1 MARLDLDY
9 GRSTP
14 AKPVAKFNVD
24 TGKKVLPK
32 PAPVYKAPAK
42 KAATYTAPKASPV
55 YTKASTPATMNLGS
69 SYSPASTALA
79 QAAPA
84 APSFQD
90 LTKQYLDDSRSEVN
104 KLYDQQK
111 NSRLQQ
117 LKAQRDAA
125 IGKINTQK
133 QGTRQDFY
141 NQRNQAD
148 VVNAQNVAR
157 LREIMA
163 ANGINASGENLT
175 TQAAAN
181 SDRQNS
187 LNALNQQEQ
196 SQMSVYDN
204 QISDIN
210 NPAEEQAIISQI
222 EAERSK
228 AIIDAQNT
236 ATERAWRSYTFNN
249 MSATEKQQLEWAK
262 SQYGEDA
269 AWRMF
274 ELQYNG
280 NMQQATNQA
289 QIAALGFN
297 GAQGGG
303 GTATKSASGPAAFQS
318 HMSQAVQRGVDPSWV
333 PLLSEIVKKESSFNP
348 NAKNP
353 KSTAYGYGQFLSST
367 RANYEKKTGL
377 NYSDPVN
384 QLIMMAAYVR
394 DRYGSPANA
403 LAFWNKN
410 KWYLVPLA
418 TAAGIF
424 SKFTFGL
431 I

>member
-1 MARLDLDY
+1 MALLNVGGGLSYRA
-9 GRSTP
+9 P
-14 AKPVAKFNVD
+14 KPVAKFNVD

-32 PAPVYKAPAK
+32 PKPVPVYNTPA
-42 KAATYTAPKASPV
+42 YTAPKTNSA
-55 YTKASTPATMNLGS
+55 YTRTSTPTSSPATMNLGGS
-69 SYSPASTALA
+69 SYSPASAALA

-111 NSRLQQ
+111 NSRLQA

-125 IGKINTQK
+125 IGKINVQK
-133 QGTRQDFY
+133 QGTQQSFY
-141 NQRNQAD
+141 NQRNQQD

-163 ANGINASGENLT
+163 ANGINASGENLSF
-175 TQAAAN
+175 QAQAN

-187 LNALNQQEQ
+187 LNDLNQQEQ

-204 QISDIN
+204 QISEIN
-210 NPAEEQAIISQI
+210 NPAEEQSIISQI
-222 EAERSK
+222 ESERSK
-228 AIIDAQNT
+228 AILDAQNT
-236 ATERAWRSYTFNN
+236 AVERAWRSHTFNN
-249 MSATEKQQLEWAK
+249 MSASEKATLEWAK
-262 SQYGEDA
+262 QQYGEDA
-269 AWRMF
+269 AWKMF

-297 GAQGGG
+297 GTQGGG
-303 GTATKSASGPAAFQS
+303 GKAASGPQAFQS
-318 HMSQAVQRGVDPSWV
+318 HMSQAVARGVDSSWV
-333 PLLSEIVKKESSFNP
+333 PLLSEIVKRESSFNP

-367 RANYEKKTGL
+367 RSNYEKKTGL
-377 NYSDPVN
+377 SYSDPVN
-384 QLIMMAAYVR
+384 QLIMMAQYVK

-410 KWYLVPLA
+410 HWY
-418 TAAGIF
+418 
-424 SKFTFGL
+424 
-431 I
+431 

>member
-1 MARLDLDY
+1 MALIDDY
-9 GRSTP
+9 GKRYI
-14 AKPVAKFNVD
+14 
-24 TGKKVLPK
+24 PK
-32 PAPVYKAPAK
+32 PAYKPKPYTPPAPKPSPVYKS
-42 KAATYTAPKASPV
+42 YSG
-55 YTKASTPATMNLGS
+55 STRTN
-69 SYSPASTALA
+69 SYSPSTAAINLNPTSA
-79 QAAPA
+79 YAGLN
-84 APSFQD
+84 FND
-90 LTKQYLDDSRSEVN
+90 LTKQYLDESRSEVN

-163 ANGINASGENLT
+163 SNGINASGESLT
-175 TQAAAN
+175 FQAGAN

-196 SQMSVYDN
+196 GQLNVYDN

-222 EAERSK
+222 ESERAK
-228 AIIDAQNT
+228 ALLDSQNT
-236 ATERAWRSYTFNN
+236 ATERAWRQYTFSN
-249 MSATEKQQLEWAK
+249 MSASEKATLDWAK

-280 NMQQATNQA
+280 NMQQSMNQA
-289 QIAALGFN
+289 QIGALGFN
-297 GAQGGG
+297 GQQGGG
-303 GTATKSASGPAAFQS
+303 GSGPQAFQQ
-318 HMSQAVQRGVDPSWV
+318 HMSQAVARGVDSSWV
-333 PLLSEIVKKESSFNP
+333 PLLSEIVKRESSYNP
-348 NAKNP
+348 SAKNP

-367 RANYEKKTGL
+367 RSNYEKKTGL

-384 QLIMMAAYVR
+384 QLIMMAQYVK
-394 DRYGSPANA
+394 DRYGTPANA

-410 KWYLVPLA
+410 KWY
-418 TAAGIF
+418 
-424 SKFTFGL
+424 
-431 I
+431 

>member
-1 MARLDLDY
+1 VSA
-9 GRSTP
+9 S
-14 AKPVAKFNVD
+14 
-24 TGKKVLPK
+24 
-32 PAPVYKAPAK
+32 AP
-42 KAATYTAPKASPV
+42 S
-55 YTKASTPATMNLGS
+55 
-69 SYSPASTALA
+69 
-79 QAAPA
+79 
-84 APSFQD
+84 SFQD
-90 LTKQYLDDSRSEVN
+90 LTKQYLDESRSEVN
-104 KLYDQQK
+104 KLYDAQK
-111 NSRLQQ
+111 TSRLQALQ
-117 LKAQRDAA
+117 AQRDSA

-187 LNALNQQEQ
+187 LNALNQQEM
-196 SQMSVYDN
+196 SQLNMYDN

-210 NPAEEQAIISQI
+210 NPAEENAIISQI
-222 EAERSK
+222 ESERSK
-228 AIIDAQNT
+228 AILDAQNT
-236 ATERAWRSYTFNN
+236 ATERAWRSHTFNN
-249 MSATEKQQLEWAK
+249 MSATEKAQLEWAK

-274 ELQYNG
+274 ELNYNG

-297 GAQGGG
+297 QTQGGG
-303 GTATKSASGPAAFQS
+303 GTAASGPQAFQS
-318 HMSQAVQRGVDPSWV
+318 HMSQAVARGVDSSWV
-333 PLLSEIVKKESSFNP
+333 PLLSEIVKRESSYNP
-348 NAKNP
+348 SAKNP

-367 RANYEKKTGL
+367 RSNYEKKTGL
-377 NYSDPVN
+377 SYSDPVN
-384 QLIMMAAYVR
+384 QLIMMAQYVK

-410 KWYLVPLA
+410 HWY
-418 TAAGIF
+418 
-424 SKFTFGL
+424 
-431 I
+431 

>member
-1 MARLDLDY
+1 MARLDV
-9 GRSTP
+9 GGGGASTKKP
-14 AKPVAKFNVD
+14 APKPVV
-24 TGKKVLPK
+24 KKDYQVLASQKALPK
-32 PAPVYKAPAK
+32 TGVKATPKPAAPVYKAP
-42 KAATYTAPKASPV
+42 TYTAPKPTPV
-55 YTKASTPATMNLGS
+55 YNNTS
-69 SYSPASTALA
+69 
-79 QAAPA
+79 APA
-84 APSFQD
+84 ATINLGGSPSPATTALVQAAAVSAPPAGPSFQD
-90 LTKQYLDDSRSEVN
+90 LTKQYLDESRSEVN
-104 KLYDQQK
+104 KLYDLQK
-111 NSRLQQ
+111 NSRLEQ

-125 IGKINTQK
+125 IGNINTQK

-196 SQMSVYDN
+196 SQLNMYDN
-204 QISDIN
+204 QISEIN
-210 NPAEEQAIISQI
+210 NPAEENSIISQI
-222 EAERSK
+222 ESERSK

-236 ATERAWRSYTFNN
+236 ATERAWRAHTFNN

-262 SQYGEDA
+262 QSYGEDA

-274 ELQYNG
+274 ELNYQG
-280 NMQQATNQA
+280 EMQKSANQA
-289 QIAALGFN
+289 QISALGFN
-297 GAQGGG
+297 QTQGGG
-303 GTATKSASGPAAFQS
+303 GTAQGATGPQTFQQ
-318 HMSQAVQRGVDPSWV
+318 HMSQAVQRGVDSSWV

-367 RANYEKKTGL
+367 RSNYEKKTGL
-377 NYSDPVN
+377 SYSDPVN
-384 QLIMMAAYVR
+384 QLIMMAQYVK
-394 DRYGSPANA
+394 DRYGNPQNA

-410 KWYLVPLA
+410 RWY
-418 TAAGIF
+418 
-424 SKFTFGL
+424 
-431 I
+431 

>member
-1 MARLDLDY
+1 MANMNVGGGL
-9 GRSTP
+9 S
-14 AKPVAKFNVD
+14 AKAKKQVAKFDVE

-42 KAATYTAPKASPV
+42 KTTTYTAPKPV
-55 YTKASTPATMNLGS
+55 YTSSPTTATSAGT
-69 SYSPASTALA
+69 YSPASTALA
-79 QAAPA
+79 QAAAVSSQPPA
-84 APSFQD
+84 PTAPSFQD

-104 KLYDQQK
+104 KLYDLQK
-111 NSRLQQ
+111 ESRLQQ
-117 LKAQRDAA
+117 LKAQRDSA

-133 QGTRQDFY
+133 EGTRQDYY

-175 TQAAAN
+175 TQAQSN

-187 LNALNQQEQ
+187 LNTLNQQEQ
-196 SQMSVYDN
+196 LQLNAYDN
-204 QISDIN
+204 QISEIN

-222 EAERSK
+222 ESERSK
-228 AIIDAQNT
+228 AILDAQNT
-236 ATERAWRSYTFNN
+236 ATERAWRAHTFNN
-249 MSATEKQQLEWAK
+249 MSATEKANLEWAK

-269 AWRMF
+269 AWRMYQ
-274 ELQYNG
+274 LQYNG
-280 NMQQATNQA
+280 NMQLATNQA

-297 GAQGGG
+297 QAQGGG
-303 GTATKSASGPAAFQS
+303 GTASFNQ

-333 PLLSEIVKKESSFNP
+333 PLLSEIVKRESSYNP

-367 RANYEKKTGL
+367 RSNYEKKTGL
-377 NYSDPVN
+377 SYSDPVN
-384 QLIMMAAYVR
+384 QLIMMAQYVK
-394 DRYGSPANA
+394 DRYGTPQKA
-403 LAFWNKN
+403 LAFWNAN
-410 KWYLVPLA
+410 KWY
-418 TAAGIF
+418 
-424 SKFTFGL
+424 
-431 I
+431 